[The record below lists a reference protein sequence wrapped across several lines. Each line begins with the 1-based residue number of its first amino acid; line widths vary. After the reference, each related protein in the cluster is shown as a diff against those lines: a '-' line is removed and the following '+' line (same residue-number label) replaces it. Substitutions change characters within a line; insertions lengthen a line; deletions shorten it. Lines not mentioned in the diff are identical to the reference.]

1 MASECFNNARM
12 AAQVARGGGCDF
24 RFRYR
29 FVFAGKRAFPVAR
42 IFRGQEESGG
52 VLSMGQQP

>member
-1 MASECFNNARM
+1 MTSECFIKPEWPRK
-12 AAQVARGGGCDF
+12 VARGGGYDF

-42 IFRGQEESGG
+42 IFRSQEESGG